1 MSKLTNQEKSWILYD
16 CGNSAYS
23 LAITTAILPIFYK
36 TTIAAD
42 ISNAQSTAYWGYTNT
57 IAIIIVAILAPILGT
72 IADYKGFKKKFFNV
86 FMLIGILATALLG
99 TLGQGDVTACLV
111 IYAFTVLGFS
121 GTNVFYDSF
130 LVDVAKDD
138 NLDKVSSYGF
148 AFGYIA
154 SILPFVLCLAIIM
167 NPSIV
172 GLTALNA
179 TRVSFIIVALWWALL
194 SIPMVKN
201 VKQVHYV
208 EREPNPIKNSFIR
221 LYRTFTEIKKYKVAA
236 IFLLAYFFYIDG
248 VHTIIRMSTVYGS
261 DIGISDDT
269 MLFVLLV
276 TQIVAFPSAILFS
289 KFAKRTSTKFML
301 MYGIILYTLI
311 TIFAYFMS
319 KEIHF
324 WILGIIVGT
333 AQGGIQALSR
343 SAYGKLIP
351 KENSAK
357 FFGLYNILGKASAA
371 LGPFLIGFIAQ
382 ITDNSRFGILSLIVL
397 FIIGGAILSRI
408 TIDNPPTPKTT
419 VN

>member
-1 MSKLTNQEKSWILYD
+1 MSKLTKQEKSWILYD

-36 TTIAAD
+36 STIAAD

-57 IAIIIVAILAPILGT
+57 IAIILVAILAPILGT
-72 IADYKGFKKKFFNV
+72 IADYKGFKKKFFTV
-86 FMLIGILATALLG
+86 FMLIGIIATAALG
-99 TLGQGDVTACLV
+99 TLGQGDVMACLI

-138 NLDKVSSYGF
+138 NIDKVSAYGF

-154 SILPFVLCLAIIM
+154 SILPFILCLAIIM
-167 NPSIV
+167 VPSLV
-172 GLTALNA
+172 GLTTLNA
-179 TRVSFIIVALWWALL
+179 TRASFIIVALWWALL

-208 EREPNPIKNSFIR
+208 DREPAPIKNSFIR
-221 LYRTFTEIKKYKVAA
+221 LFNTFSEIRQYKVAA

-269 MLFVLLV
+269 MLIVLLV
-276 TQIVAFPSAILFS
+276 TQIVAFPSAILFA
-289 KFAKRTSTKFML
+289 KFAKKTSTKFML
-301 MYGIILYTLI
+301 MYGIILYTII

-324 WILGIIVGT
+324 WILGILVGT

-357 FFGLYNILGKASAA
+357 YFGLYNILGKASAA

-382 ITDNSRFGILSLIVL
+382 MTNNSRFGILSLIIL

-408 TIDNPPTPKTT
+408 PIDSPMTQKNT
-419 VN
+419 N